1 MRIII
6 TSPSLDSR
14 KNVGGMSSVVS
25 LIINNNKDCCYSHF
39 ELGKRDTE
47 KRSVF
52 YFFRILKSWG
62 HWSAIMLFKRD
73 LFVHFNIALE
83 KRSVIR
89 DCPLIIFAH
98 LLRKKMVIHV
108 HGGYYMVNDNAPAW
122 ITKTLRFV
130 LSGNEPKIVLSQKEQ
145 EIITARFN
153 ASNVFVLPNSLD
165 LTDARAFKRDFQ
177 GEGVVNLLFIGRIVT
192 DKGIEYILNALTE
205 LKEQGVKF
213 RFLMAGD
220 GAEREEY
227 VGRFSEALGS
237 YFEYRGVVSGSTK
250 SDLFKECQIFLLP
263 SFYEGLPVSLL
274 ESMSFAEVPVITDV
288 GSVRTVVKDGFNGI
302 IIRKFSS
309 DDISQAVVRLLN
321 EKGLMEAIGCNAQN
335 YIFDNFN
342 PELYITELNK
352 IYDMA

>member
-25 LIINNNKDCCYSHF
+25 LIISNNKECCYSHF

-52 YFFRILKSWG
+52 YFLRILKSWG
-62 HWSAIMLFKRD
+62 HWSAIMLFRRD

-98 LLRKKMVIHV
+98 ILRKKMVIHV

-122 ITKTLRFV
+122 ISKTLRFV
-130 LSGNEPKIVLSQKEQ
+130 LSGREPKIVLSEKEK
-145 EIITARFN
+145 EVITSRFS

-165 LTDARAFKRDFQ
+165 LTDARVFTRDFQ

-192 DKGIEYILNALTE
+192 DKGIEYILKALTE
-205 LKEQGVKF
+205 LKEKGVKF

-227 VGRFSEALGS
+227 VRRFSDALGS
-237 YFEYRGVVSGSTK
+237 SFEYRGVVSGSTK

-288 GSVRTVVKDGFNGI
+288 GSVRTVVKDGVNGI
-302 IIRKFSS
+302 IIRKYSS
-309 DDISQAVVRLLN
+309 DDISEAVMRLIN
-321 EKGLMEAIGCNAQN
+321 EKGLLETIATNAQN
-335 YIFDNFN
+335 NVFENFN
-342 PELYITELNK
+342 PEKYIEELNR
-352 IYDMA
+352 IYQKA